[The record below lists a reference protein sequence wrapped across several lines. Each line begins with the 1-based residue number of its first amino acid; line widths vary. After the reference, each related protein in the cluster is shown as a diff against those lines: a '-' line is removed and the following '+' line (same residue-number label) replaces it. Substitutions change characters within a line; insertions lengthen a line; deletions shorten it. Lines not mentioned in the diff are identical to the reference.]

1 MSQSPDSLQYLL
13 FGLASIVV
21 LYHAWRGWRLGV
33 IRQGIRI
40 LALLGAYTSA
50 YVCGPWLV
58 PFLRPLGLPDQLLRV
73 LGGVAL
79 GVAVF
84 VSVLLISAI
93 IFKKTSDQS
102 VGVVRWGYGALGAM
116 LGAGF
121 SLFTIWTALV
131 GIRLLGA
138 VAQSE
143 VVVSKKAGGQSG
155 GHTARPG
162 SGRGTEV
169 MQAVVGGLA
178 QLKGALESGTA
189 GSVLGHVDPVPGNV
203 YSNLSKI
210 TELTSSRDGIERFKT
225 YPGVR
230 ALALHPKILA
240 LQQDPA
246 IAKAVESRDILKML
260 ELMHNEH
267 LVKAAN
273 DPEVAAL
280 LHKFDLD
287 KALTYSLG
295 KAGDDN

>member
-1 MSQSPDSLQYLL
+1 MPQGSDSLQYLL
-13 FGLASIVV
+13 FGLASLVV

-40 LALLGAYTSA
+40 LALLGAYTTA

-73 LGGVAL
+73 LGGAAL
-79 GVAVF
+79 GLAVF
-84 VSVLLISAI
+84 LCVLLVSAI

-102 VGVVRWGYGALGAM
+102 VGVVRWGYGALGAL

-143 VVVSKKAGGQSG
+143 VAVSKKAQAG
-155 GHTARPG
+155 GHAARPG
-162 SGRGTEV
+162 AGRGSEA

-178 QLKGALESGTA
+178 QLKGALENGTA
-189 GSVLGHVDPVPGNV
+189 GSVLVHVDPVPGNV

-240 LQQDPA
+240 LQQDPD
-246 IAKAVESRDILKML
+246 IAKAVESRDILRML